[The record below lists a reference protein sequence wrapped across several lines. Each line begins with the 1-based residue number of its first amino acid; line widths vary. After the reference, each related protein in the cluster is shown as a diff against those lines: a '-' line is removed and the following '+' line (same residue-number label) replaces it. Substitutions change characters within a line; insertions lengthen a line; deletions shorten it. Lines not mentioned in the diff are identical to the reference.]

1 MKFAPWSIG
10 AGAPSAARLHQKAVA
25 VVAIALHEARV
36 GEAVVDTDLGW
47 FGGGMPGVNQLANIL
62 HFVFSLTDHFY
73 PQPGLLT
80 LLLVA
85 GLGTGVFLLSRNH
98 R

>member
-1 MKFAPWSIG
+1 
-10 AGAPSAARLHQKAVA
+10 
-25 VVAIALHEARV
+25 
-36 GEAVVDTDLGW
+36 
-47 FGGGMPGVNQLANIL
+47 MPGVNQLANIL